1 MFMLND
7 KPLPLDTPFTVGEGD
22 EAIQYPANWLRLS
35 TAEEKA
41 AIGVTEAS
49 DPVPYDD
56 RFYWGPNN
64 PKQLDD
70 LYEEQIVEGDPT
82 QVLVSR
88 GLKYNTIQQIKE
100 TAGKL
105 LAPTDW
111 MVLRQ
116 LFKGIGMASHY
127 ENYRDAVVAAS
138 NTFET
143 QVNACTSVDE
153 LAALQF
159 TWPNQKDF

>member
-35 TAEEKA
+35 TSEEKA
-41 AIGVTEAS
+41 AIGITEAA
-49 DPVPYDD
+49 DTPVYDD
-56 RFYWGPNN
+56 RFYWGVDN

-70 LYEEQIVEGDPT
+70 VTITPEQGEPYV
-82 QVLVSR
+82 QK
-88 GLKYNTIQQIKE
+88 GLKSQFIAQTKD

-105 LAPTDW
+105 LAPSDW

-116 LFKGIGMASHY
+116 LFKGVGMSAHY
-127 ENYRDAVVAAS
+127 ENYRNAVVETS
-138 NTFET
+138 NQFEIQIT
-143 QVNACTSVDE
+143 ACTTVDE
-153 LAALQF
+153 LAALKF
-159 TWPNQKDF
+159 TWPNFSDF